1 MGIKEII
8 EIFIKAED
16 SIKTAMEAIDKGSR
30 GIALIVDGEQRLVGT
45 VTDGDIRRAI
55 LKGFSLKEPVKTI
68 MNSNYIFITRNYS
81 RTLVTTIFQNRG
93 IMQLPVLDDD
103 MRVVDVIF
111 YHEFFEETVKENW
124 ALIMAGGLGTR
135 LHPLTSET
143 PKPMLRVG
151 AKPIIETIIEQ
162 LKSYGYKN
170 IILCL
175 NYKADI
181 IRNYFQ
187 DGSNF
192 GVNIRYINEKKR
204 LGTAGAIK
212 LVKDYIDKPFFVLN
226 GDILTKLNFEQ
237 FMQFHIKSGNC
248 VTIGTK
254 KYEIQIPYGVV
265 DLSDEKVTG
274 LKEKPCSSYFI
285 SGGMYCLDPDA
296 IDMIPEDEY
305 FDITQLISDYLDKG
319 KKVGSFPITEY
330 WMDIGRID
338 DYNQAN
344 VDYDS
349 MFSRSEASAAYE

>member
-1 MGIKEII
+1 MGIKDII
-8 EIFIKAED
+8 KIFIKAED
-16 SIKTAMEAIDKGSR
+16 SIKTAMEVIDKGGR
-30 GIALIVDGEQRLVGT
+30 GIALILDDSQRLLGT

-55 LKGFSLKEPVKTI
+55 LKGLSLEEPVKAI
-68 MNSNYIFITRNYS
+68 MNCNYIFVTQNYS
-81 RTLVTTIFQNRG
+81 RTLITTIFQNRG

-111 YHEFFEETVKENW
+111 YHEFFEEKTKENW

-135 LHPLTSET
+135 LHPLTQEV

-181 IRNYFQ
+181 IKNYFQ
-187 DGSNF
+187 DGANF
-192 GVNIRYINEKKR
+192 GVNIKYVSEKKR
-204 LGTAGAIK
+204 LGTAGAIRLAK
-212 LVKDYIDKPFFVLN
+212 EYIDKPFFVLN

-237 FMQFHIKSGNC
+237 FMQFHINSGNC

-265 DLSDEKVTG
+265 NLKDEKVTD

-285 SGGMYCLDPDA
+285 SGGMYCLDPEA
-296 IDMIPEDEY
+296 IDRIPEDEY
-305 FDITQLISDYLDKG
+305 FDITQLISEYLDKG

-330 WMDIGRID
+330 WMDIGQID

-344 VDYDS
+344 VDYDN
-349 MFSRSEASAAYE
+349 MFRGEACAANE

>member
-1 MGIKEII
+1 MGIKDII
-8 EIFIKAED
+8 RIFIKAGD
-16 SIKTAMEAIDKGSR
+16 SIKTAMEVIDKGAR
-30 GIALIVDGEQRLVGT
+30 GIVLILDDGQRLMGT

-55 LKGFSLKEPVKTI
+55 LKGISLEEPVKAI
-68 MNSNYIFITRNYS
+68 MNSNYIFITQNYS
-81 RTLVTTIFQNRG
+81 RALITTIFQNRG

-111 YHEFFEETVKENW
+111 YHEFFEEKAKENW

-135 LHPLTSET
+135 LHPLTQEV

-187 DGSNF
+187 DGANF
-192 GVNIRYINEKKR
+192 GVNIKYISEKKR

-212 LVKDYIDKPFFVLN
+212 LAKEYIDKPFFVLN

-237 FMQFHIKSGNC
+237 FMQFHINSGNC

-254 KYEIQIPYGVV
+254 KYDIQIPYGVV
-265 DLSDEKVTG
+265 NLKDEKVTD

-285 SGGMYCLDPDA
+285 SGGMYCLDPEAVDR
-296 IDMIPEDEY
+296 IPENEY
-305 FDITQLISDYLDKG
+305 FDITQLINDYLDKG
-319 KKVGSFPITEY
+319 KNVGSFPITEY
-330 WMDIGRID
+330 WMDIGQID

-349 MFSRSEASAAYE
+349 MFRSEASATNE